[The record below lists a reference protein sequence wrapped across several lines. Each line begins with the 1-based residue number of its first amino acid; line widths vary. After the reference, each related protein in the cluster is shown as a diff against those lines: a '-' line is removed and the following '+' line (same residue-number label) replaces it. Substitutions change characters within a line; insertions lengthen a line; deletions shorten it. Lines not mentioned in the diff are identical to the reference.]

1 METCIISS
9 PLGFTKIVGDDDGI
23 VSITVLNSEEKITDI
38 IPLELEDCVFQLQEY
53 FDGKRKIFDIKLN
66 PEGTDFQ
73 KKVWNQLLEIPYGKT
88 ISYLDLSKQL
98 GDVKAIRAVANANAK
113 NPIWIIIPCHRV
125 IGSDGSLT
133 GYAGGLNRKQW
144 LLEHESPYKQT
155 SLF

>member
-9 PLGFTKIVGDDDGI
+9 PLGFTKIIGNDGGI

-66 PEGTDFQ
+66 PEGTEFQ